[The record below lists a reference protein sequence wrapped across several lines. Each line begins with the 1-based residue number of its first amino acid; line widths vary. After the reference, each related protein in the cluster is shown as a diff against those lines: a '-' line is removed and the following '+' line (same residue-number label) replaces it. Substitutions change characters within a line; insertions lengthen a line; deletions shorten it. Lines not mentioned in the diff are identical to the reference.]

1 MTGCRQTSSEYFP
14 KTVEKTTQKN
24 GYWKAILLSCLRF
37 MGKHFGRSLGAIA
50 SLETGLGGEVSGAKI
65 GVGQFLVAPGEI
77 GGRSGPRL

>member
-1 MTGCRQTSSEYFP
+1 MQTNVLRSISQYSGEDDP
-14 KTVEKTTQKN
+14 KGWLLEI
-24 GYWKAILLSCLRF
+24 ILLSCF
-37 MGKHFGRSLGAIA
+37 TPYGKHLDDRWGFA